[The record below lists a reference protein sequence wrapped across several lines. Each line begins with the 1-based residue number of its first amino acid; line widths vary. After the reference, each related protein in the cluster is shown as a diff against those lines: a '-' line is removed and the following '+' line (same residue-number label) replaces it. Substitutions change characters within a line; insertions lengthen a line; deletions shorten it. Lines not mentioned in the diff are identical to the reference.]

1 MKSKKGG
8 DSMEYKLDLRRVIQE
23 LGVTGERLAHI
34 LEISYHDMSMMIRG
48 RKSVPD
54 ELVGKLFRIFGKSIF
69 F

>member
-1 MKSKKGG
+1 MG
-8 DSMEYKLDLRRVIQE
+8 YTIDLRRVIQE
-23 LGVTGERLAHI
+23 LGITGELLAHI

-48 RKSVPD
+48 RKDVPD

>member
-1 MKSKKGG
+1 
-8 DSMEYKLDLRRVIQE
+8 MEYRMDLRRVTQG
-23 LGVTGERLAHI
+23 LGITGERLANI

>member
-1 MKSKKGG
+1 
-8 DSMEYKLDLRRVIQE
+8 MEYKLDLRRVIQE

-34 LEISYHDMSMMIRG
+34 LEVSYHDMSMMIRG
-48 RKSVPD
+48 RESVPD